1 MKLLPHN
8 VEVRM
13 KILVGWLIWLVF
25 AERPGEWGRKEW
37 VCRINRQ

>member
-1 MKLLPHN
+1 M
-8 VEVRM
+8 R
-13 KILVGWLIWLVF
+13 ILMEWTVWLVF